1 MLFEITDGINEVLGC
16 PLKAVQ
22 EGISC
27 DQREGLR
34 ESLNNCFEGAAIVL
48 LNASFFIVGRGLARF
63 WGYDLIALFI

>member
-16 PLKAVQ
+16 LLKAVQ

-27 DQREGLR
+27 DQREGLL

-48 LNASFFIVGRGLARF
+48 LNAFFLS
-63 WGYDLIALFI
+63 

>member
-48 LNASFFIVGRGLARF
+48 LNASFFIVGLGLARF
-63 WGYDLIALFI
+63 CGYDLIALFI